1 MENNHLHMCPP
12 IQGESGMTKTELF
25 LPGDWLEA
33 RDGFC
38 LCRRP
43 LSTLLHRLGIRDTGI
58 SPINKQDVDGYF
70 DDWHLFRL
78 GQNPTVCGL
87 AKLREQEHDFL
98 PGFSDRDDPAVT
110 ISFVAFPLETLE
122 ALSPG
127 DTPGSPAMERFVDAF
142 RDVTERFSRP
152 HDSQLQRYFS
162 NPASLGSYAIANAYV
177 GKILSLFPDGR
188 IPLPDRFL
196 LAPRRLLAGLEQLG
210 GDLYCPGEK
219 CLKIRDPKNP
229 TLREQQAILAVHTC
243 NLTFNS
249 FAAEVKF
256 HADALILWPKHLPYV
271 GKRFWYRSAL
281 RADMQF
287 GPERRLY
294 EAMLCPYHDPNS
306 RLVKQQRLLH
316 GAK

>member
-1 MENNHLHMCPP
+1 
-12 IQGESGMTKTELF
+12 MTKTELF

-78 GQNPTVCGL
+78 GQNPRVCGL

-152 HDSQLQRYFS
+152 HDPQLQRYFS
-162 NPASLGSYAIANAYV
+162 NPSL
-177 GKILSLFPDGR
+177 L
-188 IPLPDRFL
+188 
-196 LAPRRLLAGLEQLG
+196 
-210 GDLYCPGEK
+210 
-219 CLKIRDPKNP
+219 
-229 TLREQQAILAVHTC
+229 
-243 NLTFNS
+243 
-249 FAAEVKF
+249 
-256 HADALILWPKHLPYV
+256 
-271 GKRFWYRSAL
+271 
-281 RADMQF
+281 
-287 GPERRLY
+287 
-294 EAMLCPYHDPNS
+294 
-306 RLVKQQRLLH
+306 
-316 GAK
+316 